1 METRHARKRARE
13 EPPSHV
19 GSLALQRSAA
29 CATGYKGVRASG
41 QNFRADFGKTLLGTF
56 STAVEAAVAVLL
68 PRLVA
73 ATGAT
78 ARARAHSA
86 RAPLRLAALRR
97 AHQVVAPAAL
107 TAHDG
112 PGRVARRAPVRGPI
126 PELAGHSPS
135 LRHRARNNSS
145 IARRWLIAARVTPPT
160 ATLTATP
167 GNARKM
173 PTLPARSHSSRQ
185 CCSESRQYDSTGNTG
200 QNRQMP
206 YRY

>member
-1 METRHARKRARE
+1 MPEPQGFAAIAAIAATAGITAIAAIVAIAAR
-13 EPPSHV
+13 
-19 GSLALQRSAA
+19 
-29 CATGYKGVRASG
+29 C
-41 QNFRADFGKTLLGTF
+41 TLLATAA
-56 STAVEAAVAVLL
+56 TPAQVAAVEAAVAVLL
-68 PRLVA
+68 PRLVV

-112 PGRVARRAPVRGPI
+112 AGRVARRAPVRGPI
-126 PELAGHSPS
+126 LELAGCHPPP

-145 IARRWLIAARVTPPT
+145 IARRRLIAARVTPPT

-185 CCSESRQYDSTGNTG
+185 CCSESRQYDITFNTG

-206 YRY
+206 